1 MKIAVCVDSNGNMAG
16 LYAGASLHLYE
27 REQEALWQLTRQVPI
42 NISAEMDIA
51 AVKNVLY
58 TAVTELEGCKILLST
73 EVRGLLYSILQEEM
87 GFTTWKSKGDLQE
100 QLNQVAQ
107 NDPSWVKQL
116 AEAAAEAKRLA
127 EEAPASCCG
136 GGGGG
141 GRKKRSSSCSDNATQ
156 LPQPECV
163 AEGLYRFDLEGT
175 LAKHE
180 HFNSQQLLIPFLE
193 NTRFQELEVLCGHV
207 PRWLNKKLEE
217 LSLVAEFEELNGSRA
232 ALKIRILPKEVAEAA
247 H

>member
-1 MKIAVCVDSNGNMAG
+1 MKIAVCVDSDGNMSG
-16 LYAGASLHLYE
+16 LYEGASLQLYE
-27 REQEALWQLTRQVPI
+27 REHEALWQLTRQVPMG
-42 NISAEMDIA
+42 ISAEMDIA
-51 AVKNVLY
+51 AVKGVLRG
-58 TAVTELEGCKILLST
+58 AVAELEGCKILLST

-87 GFTTWKSKGDLQE
+87 GFTTWKSKGDLQD

-107 NDPSWVKQL
+107 NDPGWVQQL

-141 GRKKRSSSCSDNATQ
+141 GRKKRSSSCSDNAPQ

-163 AEGLYRFDLEGT
+163 AEGLYRFDLEGI

-180 HFNSQQLLIPFLE
+180 QFNSQQLLIPFLE

-207 PRWLNKKLEE
+207 PRWLNKKLDE
-217 LSLVAEFEELNGSRA
+217 LNLVAEFEELNGSRA

>member
-58 TAVTELEGCKILLST
+58 TAVAELEGCKILLST

-127 EEAPASCCG
+127 EEALASCCG
-136 GGGGG
+136 GGGVG